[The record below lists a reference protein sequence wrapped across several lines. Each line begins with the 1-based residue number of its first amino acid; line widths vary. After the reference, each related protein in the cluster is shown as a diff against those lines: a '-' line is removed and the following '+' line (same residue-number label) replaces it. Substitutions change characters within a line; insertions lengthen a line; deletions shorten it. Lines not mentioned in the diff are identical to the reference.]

1 MPCKHGLAVF
11 EHVPVVSWNS
21 LGEIYTMSLFFS
33 IDYEVFG
40 LTKVTQSSMGS
51 QEDKQVKHEDAV
63 LENDQLSEV
72 GNKKELIKD
81 KELKEIPVK
90 EKISKIAF
98 SCREMLK
105 QIKSMTYIV
114 DLSTAL
120 EEPRENLIEI
130 RDNFANYAPTDHGL
144 VIENPKAKQK
154 YEKALKRA
162 SYEKIPMLMLKKSKL
177 TVRVGVA
184 SEAKRLATSISIPR
198 QASDAPKI
206 QTSEIQL
213 KDTHHAQLLEMN
225 ETHFPEKP
233 VKAVA
238 SMNDLNTQGKNLVMA
253 SRIVNQ
259 HPPIPLS
266 SPLLKNGFH
275 TITYL
280 DLLSLETAHT
290 TSQLVNVRKYDK
302 HFKTGWLHDEVIN
315 SFLHVLTSNRTEF
328 LLCESSVAL
337 VISEGKSF
345 RKLWKDEELSS
356 KSCVFIP
363 FNPNNCH
370 WLLIVWKIH
379 RKEILVLDPLVA
391 DTNWSD
397 KSFQKVYRVDS
408 IIMETKFGINKATKA
423 NVKHTKQAGSISC
436 GVMICYYAD
445 QIINGNTL
453 FKLL

>member
-1 MPCKHGLAVF
+1 M
-11 EHVPVVSWNS
+11 
-21 LGEIYTMSLFFS
+21 
-33 IDYEVFG
+33 
-40 LTKVTQSSMGS
+40 
-51 QEDKQVKHEDAV
+51 
-63 LENDQLSEV
+63 
-72 GNKKELIKD
+72 GNKKEFIKG

-90 EKISKIAF
+90 EKNSKTVF

-114 DLSTAL
+114 DHSTAL
-120 EEPRENLIEI
+120 EELRENLIEI

-144 VIENPKAKQK
+144 VIENLKAKQK
-154 YEKALKRA
+154 FEKALKRT
-162 SYEKIPMLMLKKSKL
+162 SYESIPMPRLKKSKL
-177 TVRVGVA
+177 TGRVGVA

-198 QASDAPKI
+198 QASDAPEI

-213 KDTHHAQLLEMN
+213 KDTRHAQLLEMN

-238 SMNDLNTQGKNLVMA
+238 SINDFNTQGKNLVMT

-259 HPPIPLS
+259 YPAIVLS

-280 DLLSLETAHT
+280 DLLSLGTAHT
-290 TSQLVNVRKYDK
+290 TSQLANIREYDK
-302 HFKTGWLHDEVIN
+302 HFKTGLLHDEVIN

-328 LLCESSVAL
+328 LLCESSAAL

-370 WLLIVWKIH
+370 WLLVVLKIH
-379 RKEILVLDPLVA
+379 RKEISVLDPLVA

-397 KSFQKVYRVDS
+397 KSIQESYRVGS
-408 IIMETKFGINKATKA
+408 IIMETKFGINNATKA
-423 NVKHTKQAGSISC
+423 NVKHTKQSDSISC

>member
-1 MPCKHGLAVF
+1 
-11 EHVPVVSWNS
+11 
-21 LGEIYTMSLFFS
+21 
-33 IDYEVFG
+33 
-40 LTKVTQSSMGS
+40 
-51 QEDKQVKHEDAV
+51 
-63 LENDQLSEV
+63 
-72 GNKKELIKD
+72 
-81 KELKEIPVK
+81 
-90 EKISKIAF
+90 
-98 SCREMLK
+98 ML
-105 QIKSMTYIV
+105 Q
-114 DLSTAL
+114 
-120 EEPRENLIEI
+120 
-130 RDNFANYAPTDHGL
+130 
-144 VIENPKAKQK
+144 
-154 YEKALKRA
+154 
-162 SYEKIPMLMLKKSKL
+162 LKKSKL
-177 TVRVGVA
+177 TCRVGVA
-184 SEAKRLATSISIPR
+184 SEAKRLASSISIPR
-198 QASDAPKI
+198 QASDPPKI
-206 QTSEIQL
+206 RTSEIHL

-225 ETHFPEKP
+225 ENHFPEKP
-233 VKAVA
+233 VKAVVNI
-238 SMNDLNTQGKNLVMA
+238 NDLNAQGKNLVMA

-328 LLCESSVAL
+328 LLCESSTAL

-370 WLLIVWKIH
+370 WLLVVLKIH
-379 RKEILVLDPLVA
+379 RKEISVLDPLVA

-397 KSFQKVYRVDS
+397 KSIQESYRVGS
-408 IIMETKFGINKATKA
+408 IIMETKFGINNATKA
-423 NVKHTKQAGSISC
+423 NVKHTKQSDSISC

-453 FKLL
+453 FELL

>member
-1 MPCKHGLAVF
+1 
-11 EHVPVVSWNS
+11 
-21 LGEIYTMSLFFS
+21 
-33 IDYEVFG
+33 
-40 LTKVTQSSMGS
+40 MGS

-72 GNKKELIKD
+72 GNKKEFIKD

-90 EKISKIAF
+90 EKNSKIAF
-98 SCREMLK
+98 SWREMLK

-120 EEPRENLIEI
+120 EETRENLIEI

-154 YEKALKRA
+154 FEKVLKRA
-162 SYEKIPMLMLKKSKL
+162 SYGKIPMLTLKKSKL

-213 KDTHHAQLLEMN
+213 KDTHHAQLLEIN

-238 SMNDLNTQGKNLVMA
+238 SLNDLNTQGKNLVMA

-266 SPLLKNGFH
+266 SPLLKNGFQ

-328 LLCESSVAL
+328 LLCESSAAL

-356 KSCVFIP
+356 KSCIFIP
-363 FNPNNCH
+363 FNANNCH
-370 WLLIVWKIH
+370 
-379 RKEILVLDPLVA
+379 
-391 DTNWSD
+391 
-397 KSFQKVYRVDS
+397 
-408 IIMETKFGINKATKA
+408 
-423 NVKHTKQAGSISC
+423 
-436 GVMICYYAD
+436 
-445 QIINGNTL
+445 
-453 FKLL
+453 